1 MSIRRPLDRRR
12 YVPGVTDRSEQEEIV
27 MKATKIVSREEW
39 LAARRILLVKE
50 KELTRL
56 QNAMRALGH

>member
-1 MSIRRPLDRRR
+1 
-12 YVPGVTDRSEQEEIV
+12 

-39 LAARRILLVKE
+39 LAARCILLVKE